1 MANRLLIERDVADGE
16 SLNSDGAIRIEGA
29 VREGATV
36 KARGDIEVAGDV
48 TAGATLSAS
57 GNIVISGGIQGGT
70 TRVVSMGNLH
80 CRFVLSAS
88 TMAVGDIHVANHISN
103 AQVRSGKRIVIGSV
117 DAGRSGR
124 ITGGEVFAAKG
135 IEVGT
140 IGAAAKT
147 KTIIGCQPSVQ
158 TAVQMAKIRRSIEY
172 CDGDIKRIARTLGA
186 HSLSPDTLERIIRR
200 TAPSKKSFVRE
211 LLQKLK
217 RVLAARGEQVAQ
229 LNAIKKSAEKEL
241 DGSIVD
247 AGESVFSGTEVHFS
261 EDCLQVDEDLPALY
275 FFWDGKSIQWK
286 LAQK

>member
-1 MANRLLIERDVADGE
+1 MADRLLIERDVADGE
-16 SLNSDGAIRIEGA
+16 SLNADGAIRIEGA

-57 GNIVISGGIQGGT
+57 GNIVISGGIQGAS
-70 TRVVSMGNLH
+70 TRVVSMGDLH

-88 TMAVGDIHVANHISN
+88 IMAVGDIHVANHISN
-103 AQVRSGKRIVIGSV
+103 AQVRSGKRILVGSV

-124 ITGGEVFAAKG
+124 ATGGEVFAAQG

-140 IGAAAKT
+140 IGAATKT

-172 CDGDIKRIARTLGA
+172 CDSDIKRIARTLGA
-186 HSLSPDTLERIIRR
+186 HSLSPDALERIVRR
-200 TAPSKKSFVRE
+200 TPPSKKSFVRE

-217 RVLAARGEQVAQ
+217 RVLAARGAQVAQ
-229 LNAIKKSAEKEL
+229 LNAIKKRADEEL
-241 DGSIVD
+241 NGSRVN
-247 AGESVFSGTEVHFS
+247 ASKCVFSGTEVHFS
-261 EDCLQVDEDLPALY
+261 EDSLQIDEDLPALY
-275 FFWDGKSIQWK
+275 FCWDGKSIEWQ